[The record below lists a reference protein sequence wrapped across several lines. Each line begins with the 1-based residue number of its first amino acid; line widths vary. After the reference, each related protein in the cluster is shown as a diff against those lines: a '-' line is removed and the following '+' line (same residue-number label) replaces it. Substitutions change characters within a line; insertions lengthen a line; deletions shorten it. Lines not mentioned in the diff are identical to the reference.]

1 MINSFFKTILVC
13 YIKNKLGLESNAQ
26 KAENKPW
33 YMKLLERVSLEIS
46 HTVGEAQVK
55 DSRIAELEKRLDD
68 LKTLPSTPA
77 AEKGT

>member
-1 MINSFFKTILVC
+1 M
-13 YIKNKLGLESNAQ
+13 KLKQFLDLLKEAIESNAR

-46 HTVGEAQVK
+46 HTVGEAQIE

-68 LKTLPSTPA
+68 LKTPPSTPA
-77 AEKGT
+77 AEKSI